1 MKDFR
6 LDVDP
11 ANVDPDGLCDNNAS
25 SITQLLIDGALAAG
39 EDLNGL
45 AAANSSAS
53 ATVTL
58 DAALVENGI
67 YTDYTGTPR
76 HIYILDAGSDS
87 QTGATY
93 TLIGTDANY
102 RIITETLTGPG
113 SGLFVI
119 SALRYHTI
127 TSIAIASPVS
137 GSTIDVGVTGH
148 FTSADGLAH
157 RLDII
162 DTSTQDQ
169 SDSVFTITGTDA
181 DGKAQTEAVT
191 GPGSGATVESTKYFL
206 TVSNITQAG
215 GDASDTVDI
224 GTVDEIAARTI
235 PLDWYASEAAVAQLD
250 ISGTISVDIQV
261 TVQNPFQDDAAPF
274 DLDDQEDYA
283 WINDANFTAE
293 TADIINPLSMRGLK
307 AMRIVTNSYTN
318 TAEVQVYVSQPR
330 GRR

>member
-191 GPGSGATVESTKYFL
+191 
-206 TVSNITQAG
+206 
-215 GDASDTVDI
+215 
-224 GTVDEIAARTI
+224 
-235 PLDWYASEAAVAQLD
+235 
-250 ISGTISVDIQV
+250 
-261 TVQNPFQDDAAPF
+261 VQNPFQDDAAPF